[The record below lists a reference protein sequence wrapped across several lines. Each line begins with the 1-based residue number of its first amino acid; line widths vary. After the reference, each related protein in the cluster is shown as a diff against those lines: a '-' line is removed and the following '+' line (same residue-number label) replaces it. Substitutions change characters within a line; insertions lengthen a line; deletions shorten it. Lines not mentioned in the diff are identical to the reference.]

1 MTPDLADAAVV
12 VAKGW
17 ALAAGFFCA
26 FLVVVLCGWSG
37 PRG

>member
-1 MTPDLADAAVV
+1 MTPDLADAAAV

-17 ALAAGFFCA
+17 ALAAGFFGA
-26 FLVVVLCGWSG
+26 FLAVVLYGWRK